1 MGSYYVINGSI
12 NKKALNSLK
21 KYLYP
26 PKFTFF
32 LNMAIFLSGMLA
44 FLFFL
49 LRSSLI
55 TSIFFVG
62 ALFLYIEKII
72 LREIL
77 IKKELNNILKP
88 GQSVFNY
95 KLHFYNNYLTI
106 SKETEGSGFNMDY
119 SNISRIVETKK
130 YIALF
135 TRENMCFPI
144 NKIFLNENH
153 KYEWLDYVV
162 ERNNKIKLYNIQ

>member
-1 MGSYYVINGSI
+1 
-12 NKKALNSLK
+12 
-21 KYLYP
+21 
-26 PKFTFF
+26 
-32 LNMAIFLSGMLA
+32 
-44 FLFFL
+44 
-49 LRSSLI
+49 
-55 TSIFFVG
+55 
-62 ALFLYIEKII
+62 
-72 LREIL
+72 
-77 IKKELNNILKP
+77 
-88 GQSVFNY
+88 
-95 KLHFYNNYLTI
+95 
-106 SKETEGSGFNMDY
+106 MDY